1 MGTLELENA
10 VLAKVLQAGALTTRR
25 VIAEHGPK
33 PNWSRL
39 LREGYLREVH
49 TPYGA
54 VLAVTPRAHGLNAEK
69 QVVPDAP
76 YLTGPSAVADRAYQL
91 DALALLEAE
100 GYTLHRHE
108 YKRSGK
114 VGYQAGTTSQIV
126 RTVLRVPP
134 AYAARLKDTES
145 YFASGR
151 YFVRRVLEPEADQW
165 GIFGEVLGY
174 PSLYASIGGG
184 GIGLPRVRTLLRRHH
199 LDIDNWRHPLILA
212 VPEEG
217 QLRSLLRVLEAER
230 AQANP
235 RNVSSLYPRV
245 RLLILPRPAS

>member
-54 VLAVTPRAHGLNAEK
+54 VLAVTPRAHGLNAE
-69 QVVPDAP
+69 QQIVPDAP

-100 GYTLHRHE
+100 GYTLDRHE

-126 RTVLRVPP
+126 RTVVRVPP

-145 YFASGR
+145 YF
-151 YFVRRVLEPEADQW
+151 VRGHRIEREVLEPKADQW
-165 GIFGEVLGY
+165 GSFEEMLGY

-184 GIGLPRVRTLLRRHH
+184 GIGLSRMRTLYRRHEN
-199 LDIDNWRHPLILA
+199 DIHSWRHPLILA

-217 QLRSLLRVLEAER
+217 QLRTFLRALEVER
-230 AQANP
+230 ARTNDGG
-235 RNVSSLYPRV
+235 VSSHYPRV
-245 RLLILPRPAS
+245 RLLILPRP